1 MFHAQKLGVW
11 PILIESGL
19 VCHVFLRNPSPRWHG
34 SWEKSLNLHILHCH
48 ALGRPAKARPV
59 AERHEGFRE
68 KGGALA
74 GAPNGVVRGNARDQS
89 RSQCK

>member
-1 MFHAQKLGVW
+1 M
-11 PILIESGL
+11 
-19 VCHVFLRNPSPRWHG
+19 
-34 SWEKSLNLHILHCH
+34 
-48 ALGRPAKARPV
+48 ARPV